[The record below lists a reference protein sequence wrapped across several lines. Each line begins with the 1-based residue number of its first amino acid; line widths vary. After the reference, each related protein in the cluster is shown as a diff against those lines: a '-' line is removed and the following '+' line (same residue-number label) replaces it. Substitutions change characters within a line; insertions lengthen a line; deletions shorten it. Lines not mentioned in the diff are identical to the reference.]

1 MYVFFSTCLDSTWQF
16 NSTTSGLVTCPY
28 LLLTFCILFSI
39 ICCCSHSYRH
49 VLTLC
54 IFLAR
59 ACQPMVLFFTSILS
73 HLVSLLLTCSVRC
86 VFTFSRVFIF
96 GTSLFIS
103 ALGTYLRPDHVR
115 TAARLENWCPRCYNH
130 MFAVFPL
137 LLHRATRG

>member
-1 MYVFFSTCLDSTWQF
+1 VPGFHLAVQQHYFWLSHVSLPFTNILHLIFHHLLLFAFLPPCAHFMYIFSTSLSAYVF
-16 NSTTSGLVTCPY
+16 
-28 LLLTFCILFSI
+28 
-39 ICCCSHSYRH
+39 
-49 VLTLC
+49 
-54 IFLAR
+54 
-59 ACQPMVLFFTSILS
+59 FFTSILS

-130 MFAVFPL
+130 MLAVFPL